1 MGKLD
6 SLKITESP
14 YAFASFAQKHNA
26 LCDLIAGMVGQN
38 GITVTI
44 AEKNAIIRG
53 NIANGSSGGAII
65 GNTANV
71 VGFDGRLQNAYIGNT
86 IANAWPAVGKYV
98 TASGNVDISATGVV
112 LTTTAGKT
120 CNIAF
125 AAITANIALQSI
137 TVCNVGRSNTMLV
150 FGSVPV

>member
-26 LCDLIAGMVGQN
+26 LCDLIAGIVGQN

-53 NIANGSSGGAII
+53 NIANGSGGGAII

-71 VGFDGRLQNAYIGNT
+71 VGFDGRLQNVYIGNP
-86 IANAWPAVGKYV
+86 IANAWPAQGKYV
-98 TASGNVDISATGVV
+98 TASGNVDVSSTGVV
-112 LTTTAGKT
+112 MTTTGGKT
-120 CNIAF
+120 CSIAF
-125 AAITANIALQSI
+125 ASITQNIAVQNI
-137 TVCNVGRSNTMLV
+137 TVCNAGRSNNMLV
-150 FGSVPV
+150 LGSAPF